1 MKKLLLFLF
10 CAFIFSTNVSAQELV
25 PLTVTIDND
34 LEPIGNGSRVRG
46 KSIFINT
53 IGWKSGVYIVEG
65 VVNGQKAQCK
75 IVVK

>member
-34 LEPIGNGSRVRG
+34 LEPIGNG
-46 KSIFINT
+46 
-53 IGWKSGVYIVEG
+53 WKSGVYIVEG